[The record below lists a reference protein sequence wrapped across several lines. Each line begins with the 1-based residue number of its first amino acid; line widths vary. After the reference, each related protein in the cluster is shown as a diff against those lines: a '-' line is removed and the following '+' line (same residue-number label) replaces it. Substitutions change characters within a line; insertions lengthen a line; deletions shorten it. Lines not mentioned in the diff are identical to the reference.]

1 MTQPAAPPALAP
13 DAAAR
18 LAEFARSCKAAAR
31 AVSLYPAAHPAIA
44 SSLAR
49 LAHATTKL
57 TEHGPCRLQVR
68 SGTLLLDGAVTPRP
82 DPAIAELA
90 DVLYRHL
97 IGSLTVNVGADL
109 DSWRTLLLLLAR
121 APEEVRA
128 DGGIAHLWTTAG
140 GPSLEIQEIDYAEVL
155 REKQGFAATI
165 DQILSAALAGPQVPP
180 DDSAMR
186 ALGDIV
192 GDPARLDELMAQLES
207 ATAEHGV
214 DVKTAAF
221 LSLLRGLAEYMARN
235 NPERL
240 ETMFRQMGH
249 AAGRLSAEGMVSLL
263 AQRQRPEAMCGSI
276 DVVGAVADRM
286 TDGSVV
292 QFVAGSV
299 VAERGATDRLAHAF
313 QALVPEMDRQRQLL
327 ALAEEEVAATALGKE
342 ETFAELWERVEKML
356 TSYSDANFVS
366 DEYARELA
374 SARSNPTDVEQT
386 SDDPPERVTAWLVT
400 VNDSTLRSLDQLL
413 LHDLLVIE
421 EDPPRWRDI
430 AQTAMGHADDL
441 VRVGYFDQAWLL
453 AETVV
458 NESSRVPERQP
469 HAAPALERFGRGS
482 MMKHVAAHLRSA
494 DDEQYERFKTL
505 CIGLGTVVV
514 APLAEALSTEQD
526 ARSRRRLRDILVGF
540 GAQGR
545 GVDAQKGRE
554 IIQQLMNA
562 PNWEVRRTAAYLL
575 REFGGSEG
583 LQELVPLLTDSEP
596 LVQREAIEG
605 LVLNGTDEASA
616 ILLNAL
622 AGTNARTRQSITTEL
637 FSMRD
642 ERAAPLFC
650 YLLRHA
656 NRQTLQRVYM
666 TSIEALGN
674 LGGANAIEALTF
686 ALLRGEW
693 WAPLRTRRIRAAAAG
708 ALGKIGTPAA
718 VDALRDATSR
728 GSHGARSAARTELRR
743 LG

>member
-1 MTQPAAPPALAP
+1 MAEAPPALAP

-18 LAEFARSCKAAAR
+18 LAEFARSCKVAAR
-31 AVSLYPAAHPAIA
+31 AVSLYPGTHPAIA
-44 SSLAR
+44 ASLAR
-49 LAHATTKL
+49 LAQATAKM
-57 TEHGPCRLQVR
+57 TEHGPCRLQIR
-68 SGTLLLDGAVTPRP
+68 SGTLLLDGAITPRP

-97 IGSLTVNVGADL
+97 IGALTVNAGADL

-121 APEEVRA
+121 SPEDVRA
-128 DGGIAHLWTTAG
+128 DGGITHLWATAG

-155 REKQGFAATI
+155 REKQGHAATL
-165 DQILSAALAGPQVPP
+165 DQILAAALAGPQMPF

-186 ALGDIV
+186 ALVDIV
-192 GDPARLDELMAQLES
+192 GDPSRLDDLMAQLDK

-221 LSLLRGLAEYMARN
+221 LSVLRGLAEYLARN
-235 NPERL
+235 SPDRL

-249 AAGRLSAEGMVSLL
+249 AAGRLSAEGMLSLL

-276 DVVGAVADRM
+276 NVVGALTERM

-299 VAERGATDRLAHAF
+299 VAEHGATNRLAHAF
-313 QALVPEMDRQRQLL
+313 QSLVPEFDRQRQLL
-327 ALAEEEVAATALGKE
+327 ALAEEEVAASELGKE

-366 DEYARELA
+366 DEYGREL
-374 SARSNPTDVEQT
+374 SNARTRATDVEQT
-386 SDDPPERVTAWLVT
+386 SDDPPERVAGWLAT
-400 VNDSTLRSLDQLL
+400 VNDSSLRSLDQHL

-421 EDPPRWRDI
+421 DDALRWRDI
-430 AQTAMGHADDL
+430 AQTAIGHADDL

-458 NESSRVPERQP
+458 SESSGRADRQE
-469 HAAPALERFGRGS
+469 HATSALERFGRGT
-482 MMKHVAAHLRSA
+482 MMKHVAAHLRTA
-494 DDEQYERFKTL
+494 DETGYERFKRL
-505 CIGLGTVVV
+505 CHGMGTPVV
-514 APLAEALSTEQD
+514 APLAEVLSTEQD
-526 ARSRRRLRDILVGF
+526 SRSRRRLRDILVGF
-540 GAQGR
+540 GAQGHA
-545 GVDAQKGRE
+545 VV
-554 IIQQLMNA
+554 QQLMNA

-583 LQELVPLLTDSEP
+583 LKELVPLLTDSEP
-596 LVQREAIEG
+596 LVRREAIQG
-605 LVLNGTDEASA
+605 LVLNGTDEASG
-616 ILLNAL
+616 ILLKAL
-622 AGTNARTRQSITTEL
+622 ASANARTRQSITSEL
-637 FSMRD
+637 VSMRD

-656 NRQTLQRVYM
+656 DRRTLQQVYL
-666 TSIEALGN
+666 TSIEALGTF
-674 LGGANAIEALTF
+674 GGADAVEALKF
-686 ALLRGEW
+686 ALYRGDW
-693 WAPLRTRRIRAAAAG
+693 WAPLRTRRMRDAAAG
-708 ALGKIGTPAA
+708 ALRKIGTPAA
-718 VDALRDATSR
+718 IDLLRDASSR
-728 GSHGARSAARTELRR
+728 GPHGVRSAARAELGR